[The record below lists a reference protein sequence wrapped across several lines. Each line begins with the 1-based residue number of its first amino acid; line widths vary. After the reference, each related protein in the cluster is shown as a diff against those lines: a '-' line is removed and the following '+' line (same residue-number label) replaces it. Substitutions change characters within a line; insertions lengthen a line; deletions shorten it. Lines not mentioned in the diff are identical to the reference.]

1 MADNPLVAVWL
12 RRLAGLFALCAVLA
26 LSACGGGS
34 GAPNNPFAEKPGTPT
49 AVVALPS
56 TLIAYSNVPTTI
68 TVGGGVPP
76 YRAFSSNG
84 TVLPVAQTVN
94 GNTIV
99 LQAADVTADT
109 PVLVT
114 VTDSIGQ
121 TAPVNVTVR
130 AASLLNTFGVVPN
143 RTECGQTAICSGQT
157 GVASIVVQ
165 SPTGAPV
172 AGRQVRFDVVSGPF
186 GILTNNPA
194 QPTAATAT
202 VTTDATGTAQVIIAA
217 NVDAPTQPAQ
227 IRATDL
233 TSGQERTSNFL
244 VVQNTNGATI
254 LTVVPADAKAQGAFS
269 DECTAG
275 ARIDYY
281 IYGGT
286 PPYRVTPSFPQAV
299 ALVNPTVNAA
309 GGFFEAITNGT
320 CVDPLTFSILDATG
334 RQTTATL
341 SNTPGTATR
350 PTPPVV
356 TPTALKVAPADQSG
370 TCAAANIT
378 FSLVINGGTPP
389 YNVAVAPSPGG
400 AAIVVQQPTA
410 ANGFVGKVQVNGQGS
425 VGTANIAVRDNG
437 NPAQTT
443 NATINCI

>member
-1 MADNPLVAVWL
+1 
-12 RRLAGLFALCAVLA
+12 
-26 LSACGGGS
+26 
-34 GAPNNPFAEKPGTPT
+34 
-49 AVVALPS
+49 
-56 TLIAYSNVPTTI
+56 
-68 TVGGGVPP
+68 
-76 YRAFSSNG
+76 
-84 TVLPVAQTVN
+84 
-94 GNTIV
+94 
-99 LQAADVTADT
+99 
-109 PVLVT
+109 VLV
-114 VTDSIGQ
+114 
-121 TAPVNVTVR
+121 
-130 AASLLNTFGVVPN
+130 
-143 RTECGQTAICSGQT
+143 
-157 GVASIVVQ
+157 
-165 SPTGAPV
+165 
-172 AGRQVRFDVVSGPF
+172 GRQPAA
-186 GILTNNPA
+186 GI
-194 QPTAATAT
+194 
-202 VTTDATGTAQVIIAA
+202 AQVIVRA

-233 TSGQERTSNFL
+233 TSGQQLTTQFL
-244 VVQNTNGATI
+244 VIQNTTGSSI
-254 LTVVPADAKAQGAFS
+254 LTVVPSDATVTSPFKG
-269 DECTAG
+269 ECSVG
-275 ARIDYY
+275 ARVDYY

-341 SNTPGTATR
+341 SNTPGTAAR

-356 TPTALKVAPADQSG
+356 TPAALKVAPTDQSG

-378 FSLVINGGTPP
+378 FSLVMNGGTPP

-425 VGTANIAVRDNG
+425 VGTANVAVRDNG
-437 NPAQTT
+437 NPAQTA

>member
-1 MADNPLVAVWL
+1 MADNPIVAVWL
-12 RRLAGLFALCAVLA
+12 RRLTGFLALVAVLA

-34 GAPNNPFAEKPGTPT
+34 GAPNNPFADKPSSPS

-56 TLIAYSNVPTTI
+56 TTIAYSNVPTTI

-99 LQAADVTADT
+99 LQATDVTADT

-114 VTDSIGQ
+114 VTDAIGQ

-130 AASLLNTFGVVPN
+130 PATLLNTFGVTPN
-143 RTECGQTAICSGQT
+143 RTECGATAICSGQT

-165 SPTGAPV
+165 SPTGAPI
-172 AGRQVRFDVVSGPF
+172 AGRQVRFDVVAGPF

-194 QPTAATAT
+194 QPVASTAT
-202 VTTDATGTAQVIIAA
+202 VTTDATGVATVLVAA
-217 NVDAPTQPAQ
+217 SVDAPTQPAQ

-233 TSGQERTSNFL
+233 TSGQERTSSFL
-244 VVQNTNGATI
+244 VIQNTNGATI
-254 LTVVPADAKAQGAFS
+254 LTVVPGDATAQGAFN

-286 PPYRVTPSFPQAV
+286 PPYRVTASFPQAV
-299 ALVNPTVNAA
+299 TIVNPTVNVA

-320 CVDPLTFSILDATG
+320 CVQPLTFSILDATG

-341 SNTPGTATR
+341 NNTPGQAAR

-356 TPTALKVAPADQSG
+356 APSSLTVAPADQTG
-370 TCAAANIT
+370 TCAAANVT
-378 FSLVINGGTPP
+378 FSLVVNGGTAP

-400 AAIVVQQPTA
+400 AAIVVQQPTPS
-410 ANGFVGKVQVNGQGS
+410 NGFVAKIQVNGQGS
-425 VGTANIAVRDNG
+425 VGTANVAIRDNG
-437 NPAQTT
+437 NPAQTRT
-443 NATINCI
+443 ATINCI